1 MVNLSL
7 KRRPHP
13 MKPAIEVLDIRSEE
27 LNALLEHARAALGE
41 EDYRQLKAVVEGL
54 SYLTEL
60 IADKDTTIRDLRQLL
75 FPLVTEKTREI
86 LKRAG
91 IEDALKPAVAG
102 DESTASE
109 DKQKK
114 AGHGRKGAE
123 AYVGASRIAVAH
135 ASLERGAQCPA
146 CEQGKVY
153 EQQEPKQL
161 VRISGQAPL
170 SATV

>member
-1 MVNLSL
+1 MS
-7 KRRPHP
+7 
-13 MKPAIEVLDIRSEE
+13 A
-27 LNALLEHARAALGE
+27 
-41 EDYRQLKAVVEGL
+41 
-54 SYLTEL
+54 TEL
-60 IADKDTTIRDLRQLL
+60 IADKDTTIRGLRQLR

-91 IEDALKPAVAG
+91 IEDALKPAAAG
-102 DESTASE
+102 DESTANE

-123 AYVGASRIAVAH
+123 AYVGASRVAVAH
-135 ASLERGAQCPA
+135 ASLERGSRCPA
-146 CEQGKVY
+146 SEQGEVY